1 MVVVFKCLATG
12 CRFFSFVEAKQQCY
26 LKYDYGTYN
35 ASVSGVVVSGPDYCD
50 DEHGKTKRRKPC
62 SSGYGGDS
70 CPKGHEFES
79 QHRILDGHFFSY
91 VFAVKFVMCA

>member
-62 SSGYGGDS
+62 SSGYGGRLM
-70 CPKGHEFES
+70 S
-79 QHRILDGHFFSY
+79 QRS
-91 VFAVKFVMCA
+91 